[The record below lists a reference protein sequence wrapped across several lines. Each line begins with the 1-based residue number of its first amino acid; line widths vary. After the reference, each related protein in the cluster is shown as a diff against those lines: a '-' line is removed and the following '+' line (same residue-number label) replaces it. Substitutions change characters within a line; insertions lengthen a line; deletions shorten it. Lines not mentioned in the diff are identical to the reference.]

1 MWTVVF
7 VSNQTG
13 HRRVVVAL
21 RERLGRTVPFVVR
34 DEAEAEGVALA
45 RANVDRVA
53 IMSASEAP

>member
-21 RERLGRTVPFVVR
+21 RERLGCTVPFVVR
-34 DEAEAEGVALA
+34 DEAEGVALA
-45 RANVDRVA
+45 QANLDRVA